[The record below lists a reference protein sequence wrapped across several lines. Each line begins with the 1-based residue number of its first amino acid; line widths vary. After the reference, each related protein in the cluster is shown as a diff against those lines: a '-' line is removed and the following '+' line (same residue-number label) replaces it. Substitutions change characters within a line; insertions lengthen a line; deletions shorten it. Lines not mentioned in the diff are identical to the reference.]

1 MQAYACVDL
10 TPCWRGACYAVLTSA
25 GFVIARELRVEC
37 DPFGSAPNM
46 PDISSKGPYQK
57 RRMRN
62 LLPVNPPDFVPGERE
77 ARPKMPW
84 KKPPRQHP
92 VPKRCVGGG
101 GGCGLWSQKGTAS
114 GHEPLR
120 VRVSLSGMFMLMFMF
135 CCCRQAAA
143 AGGPGPSRRAAD

>member
-84 KKPPRQHP
+84 K
-92 VPKRCVGGG
+92 
-101 GGCGLWSQKGTAS
+101 
-114 GHEPLR
+114 
-120 VRVSLSGMFMLMFMF
+120 
-135 CCCRQAAA
+135 
-143 AGGPGPSRRAAD
+143 SRRANTQCPRGVWGVGVGVGCGVKKARLAAMSHSV